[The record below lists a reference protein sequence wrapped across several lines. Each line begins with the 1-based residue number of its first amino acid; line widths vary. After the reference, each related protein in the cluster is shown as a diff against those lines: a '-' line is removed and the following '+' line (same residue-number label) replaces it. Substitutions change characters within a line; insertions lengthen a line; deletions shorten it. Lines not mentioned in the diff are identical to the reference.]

1 MTSSV
6 DSVSSNIYNQMRD
19 DLQKI
24 WIRENL
30 KVGEGFVVVDVVG
43 DKVQTFYMPL
53 DAAKK
58 ELIEILNKSCEKP
71 IGSEG
76 YRHFLINIGDV
87 SNIYEE
93 KHVKLS

>member
-43 DKVQTFYMPL
+43 DKSPNLLYATRCS
-53 DAAKK
+53 KK
-58 ELIEILNKSCEKP
+58 RAN
-71 IGSEG
+71 
-76 YRHFLINIGDV
+76 
-87 SNIYEE
+87 
-93 KHVKLS
+93 